1 MARMRSARRKTPS
14 CKAIPTRPAGSGRRS
29 GLELLIIHRT
39 RWSQVVTGDDLT
51 AAIRATAATLHHREI
66 LEKLNCLKVNGQIG
80 DVAGR
85 RLR

>member
-1 MARMRSARRKTPS
+1 
-14 CKAIPTRPAGSGRRS
+14 
-29 GLELLIIHRT
+29 
-39 RWSQVVTGDDLT
+39 VTGDDLT